1 MKPQTAEILG
11 HLKRHGSITPQVALR
26 EYRTMRLAAR
36 VLELRQDGYP
46 IQTVLQYRAGRG
58 RAVRFAEYRM
68 GNRNG

>member
-11 HLKRHGSITPQVALR
+11 HLQRHGAITPLTAQR
-26 EYRTMRLAAR
+26 NYYCYRLAAR
-36 VLELRQDGYP
+36 ILELRQDGYP

-68 GNRNG
+68 GTK